1 MRVSY
6 YIAILPYWYIVNT
19 EASLCS
25 RQTIP
30 VYPLLCFRS
39 RSCSECSNPL
49 HLVDSKPQRFIPTDG
64 LPLRALSPSGLGA
77 QTICTQSPNAAR
89 RDRSQGQLQEK
100 RAYHCQDACRQRTE
114 SRPQKEGLSS
124 FILCSSAAHAH
135 ASGHSSLWSYVACFM
150 ISLTTNAVRSSDL
163 PLSVRRSPRYVLVG

>member
-6 YIAILPYWYIVNT
+6 YIAILLYCYIVNT

-77 QTICTQSPNAAR
+77 QLYA
-89 RDRSQGQLQEK
+89 
-100 RAYHCQDACRQRTE
+100 
-114 SRPQKEGLSS
+114 
-124 FILCSSAAHAH
+124 
-135 ASGHSSLWSYVACFM
+135 
-150 ISLTTNAVRSSDL
+150 
-163 PLSVRRSPRYVLVG
+163 RSPRTQPGVTAHKANCRRNVRTTVRTPAGNAPNPGRKRKVFRVLSSAPPLPMPMRQVTRLYGATLLAL